1 MTTVARAAR
10 GGWDVESASTPIA
23 NRARIEQVETNV
35 DAPTTP
41 EMLFDSALELRHE
54 SGVALRFEAEDAL
67 REWVKLGLP
76 AIEVAAAKTWRR
88 SHVERF
94 GDASIAATRDARG
107 GEGVGTSADGADG
120 AALPPGPSMTSW
132 NTTERSAEYDW
143 TFTTPYGGTV
153 TTTSD
158 SNRQPPTWELTDR
171 RIDRAMLT
179 ERDPILMYDE
189 LTLYESEL
197 DDNGVAHLGLKVRV
211 MPKCWFVL
219 LRFWLRV
226 DGVLIR
232 LFETRFFCDFT
243 EVDRTGAV
251 VVVRET
257 QRREETWDALRARR
271 PVRSDAISRRRP
283 SCERTPRRGRSGG
296 HRHPRLDDRAVIRA
310 AAARASSSTPYFNA
324 HSPSFPHI

>member
-1 MTTVARAAR
+1 MTTPRRVAR

-54 SGVALRFEAEDAL
+54 SGVGLRFEAEDAL

-94 GDASIAATRDARG
+94 GDASIAATRSARG
-107 GEGVGTSADGADG
+107 GEGASTTATGADG
-120 AALPPGPSMTSW
+120 DALPRGPSMTSW

-158 SNRQPPTWELTDR
+158 WNRQPPTWELTDR

-257 QRREETWDALRARR
+257 QRREETWDALRARGAPCDPTQFPDADQAASVLLAAGG
-271 PVRSDAISRRRP
+271 PVDIVTHALTIAP
-283 SCERTPRRGRSGG
+283 
-296 HRHPRLDDRAVIRA
+296 
-310 AAARASSSTPYFNA
+310 
-324 HSPSFPHI
+324 

>member
-1 MTTVARAAR
+1 MTCAVSRVERARAR

-35 DAPTTP
+35 NAPTTP

-54 SGVALRFEAEDAL
+54 SGVVLRFEAEDAL

-94 GDASIAATRDARG
+94 GDASNGAKGRARAEDGGDANA
-107 GEGVGTSADGADG
+107 VDASD
-120 AALPPGPSMTSW
+120 AALPPGPSATSW
-132 NTTERSAEYDW
+132 NSTERSASYDW

-153 TTTSD
+153 TTTRD
-158 SNRQPPTWELTDR
+158 SNRSPPTWELTDR
-171 RIDRAMLT
+171 RLDRAMLT

-211 MPKCWFVL
+211 MPKCWFIL

-232 LFETRFFCDFT
+232 LRETRFFCDVT
-243 EVDRTGAV
+243 ESERTGAV

-257 QRREETWDALRARR
+257 QRREETWDALRARGAPCDPTQFPDADQAASVLLAAGG
-271 PVRSDAISRRRP
+271 PVDIVTHALTIAP
-283 SCERTPRRGRSGG
+283 
-296 HRHPRLDDRAVIRA
+296 
-310 AAARASSSTPYFNA
+310 
-324 HSPSFPHI
+324 